1 MVLVINGHLY
11 SQVYSILLY
20 SVYCWLHI
28 WIMQL
33 ILLCSKNN
41 FQGTNI
47 LKFLHPSRTV
57 EIELVKIYNIRTWLE
72 DSRTILLH
80 QNRFKYN
87 LCYICWGWYNSS
99 SKWKYDNTY
108 CSPLDRKLH
117 EVVPNGIVKV
127 LWIKDE
133 HIMMHIHTD
142 IPPSHIRR
150 RF

>member
-1 MVLVINGHLY
+1 MALILPSVQHTSIFSLLLVT
-11 SQVYSILLY
+11 
-20 SVYCWLHI
+20 I

-33 ILLCSKNN
+33 ILLCSKNY

-99 SKWKYDNTY
+99 SKWKYDTY